1 MITINRTGLDLNNK
15 MSPSGSATNILL
27 RQHGSLS
34 NSPDKVPRNAVNK
47 TYLNNL
53 ASSAHM
59 NSGKL
64 ILQGVSNSPTS

>member
-1 MITINRTGLDLNNK
+1 MITINRTGSEVNNK
-15 MSPSGSATNILL
+15 MSPSVSANNLLL
-27 RQHGSLS
+27 RHGSLS

-47 TYLNNL
+47 TYLDNL

-64 ILQGVSNSPTS
+64 ILQGV